1 MNKKKKLGIFIILLC
16 LISIILILVVNYRS
30 FYNNKEISNKELL
43 DIEDYLN
50 SVKNNGFINHFYNNP
65 LEIDI
70 SKVLYNDTSIVNKIY
85 NTDKEYNAIKNK
97 ININM
102 NDDIIGDLFKFD
114 RLSIKLL
121 YFEKTGKDISE
132 NINGIDLPYCD
143 EYDFY
148 WINHTDSHYTK
159 IKCISGEIDE
169 NKMYQI
175 VYQKEDSDKKYK
187 VVLKKNKMQFL
198 FVSNLEY

>member
-1 MNKKKKLGIFIILLC
+1 MNKKKFLKIFTIILF
-16 LISIILILVVNYRS
+16 LIIVILIVIGIYMY
-30 FYNNKEISNKELL
+30 FYNDSKKEINHDELL
-43 DIEDYLN
+43 NIENYLN
-50 SVKNNGFINHFYNNP
+50 SIKNNGFITHFYNNP

-85 NTDKEYNAIKNK
+85 NTDKEYKAIKNK
-97 ININM
+97 M
-102 NDDIIGDLFKFD
+102 NDDIIGDLFKFN

-132 NINGIDLPYCD
+132 NINGINLPYCD

-148 WINHTDSHYTK
+148 WINHTDTQYTK

-175 VYQKEDSDKKYK
+175 IYQKEDSDKKYK
-187 VVLKKNKMQFL
+187 VVLKKNKTQFL
-198 FVSNLEY
+198 FVSNSEY